1 MLVAETPLSKQGQ
14 RLTALIGST
23 GRESL
28 TRDVIGGEPVTC
40 DVIGAESPVKEVVE
54 ESPFKPDR
62 LSHGNETSS
71 TGESDRCSARNK
83 CCC

>member
-1 MLVAETPLSKQGQ
+1 VLVAETPLSKQGQ